1 MIKDDSPF
9 TPGKPVPLDLFVGR
23 ENKLEELV
31 RIMKQ
36 SASGKQENI
45 FLIGDRGIGK
55 SSLAHFLRSLAIKE
69 AHMMGV
75 HVFLGGISTN
85 EELVHHILEKILN
98 ESSGKSWFE
107 KIKGL
112 FGDYVRGVGLFGLSL
127 TFAPPEDKLE
137 GITNNFHQVLKSI
150 IDQIKDEK
158 KGLFI
163 ALDDING
170 LANNPDFANWYK
182 SFVDEVATTHE
193 NFPVFLMLIGLPD
206 RRDAL
211 FKHQESLGRIFNI
224 TEIDRL
230 SNEDVEQFYTK
241 AFSKVGMTIE
251 SDTMEQMVL
260 FSGGLPVVMHE
271 IGDAVYWLVQDNVVS
286 VEDAVDGVFEAAERI
301 GKKYLEPKVY
311 RTIRS
316 ERYRSILRKI
326 GSFSPV
332 FTRKE
337 IVSKLT
343 REEQNVF
350 DNFIKTLR
358 KLGIIE
364 PYMELGR
371 GAYSFVNPIYPV
383 YIHLE
388 SVKQSDSD

>member
-1 MIKDDSPF
+1 
-9 TPGKPVPLDLFVGR
+9 
-23 ENKLEELV
+23 
-31 RIMKQ
+31 
-36 SASGKQENI
+36 
-45 FLIGDRGIGK
+45 
-55 SSLAHFLRSLAIKE
+55 
-69 AHMMGV
+69 
-75 HVFLGGISTN
+75 
-85 EELVHHILEKILN
+85 
-98 ESSGKSWFE
+98 
-107 KIKGL
+107 
-112 FGDYVRGVGLFGLSL
+112 
-127 TFAPPEDKLE
+127 
-137 GITNNFHQVLKSI
+137 
-150 IDQIKDEK
+150 
-158 KGLFI
+158 
-163 ALDDING
+163 
-170 LANNPDFANWYK
+170 
-182 SFVDEVATTHE
+182 
-193 NFPVFLMLIGLPD
+193 
-206 RRDAL
+206 
-211 FKHQESLGRIFNI
+211 
-224 TEIDRL
+224 
-230 SNEDVEQFYTK
+230 
-241 AFSKVGMTIE
+241 
-251 SDTMEQMVL
+251 
-260 FSGGLPVVMHE
+260 MHE